1 MNGENRLLVET
12 DALRIESDIVNRS
25 IHNVSRSFEEFGN
38 IVNSVSRYWEG
49 EGAEAHKN
57 AYRQKADR
65 IDEVRNRFQEHVIE
79 LQQMAGIYEN
89 AERMNESEANA
100 LPSDAIV

>member
-1 MNGENRLLVET
+1 MNGENRILVET
-12 DALRIESDIVNRS
+12 DALLIESDIVNRS
-25 IHNVSRSFEEFGN
+25 VRNVSRNFERIGE
-38 IVNSVSRYWEG
+38 IVNSVSNYWEG

-57 AYRQKADR
+57 AYRQKADKV
-65 IDEVRNRFQEHVIE
+65 DEVCNRFIEHVIE

-89 AERMNESEANA
+89 AERMNESEADA